1 MTEGRLR
8 LILSRHAKSAW
19 DDPALDDH
27 DRPLNA
33 RGLRQARELGD
44 WIASRGY
51 DPEEVLCSSAKRTR
65 ETWAGVESAVLH
77 TRPEVHI
84 LPRLYGADPVK
95 LLAVLQSAHMPT
107 VMLIAH
113 NPGIA
118 EFASMLLDT
127 RPRDPEFTRYPTSA
141 TAVIDFF
148 EDSWGVIGPLKGQLL
163 EFFRPVHD

>member
-8 LILSRHAKSAW
+8 LILTRHAKSAW
-19 DDPALDDH
+19 DDPATEDH

-33 RGLRQARELGD
+33 RGQRQARELGD
-44 WIASRGY
+44 WLASRGY

-65 ETWAGVESAVLH
+65 ETWACVESAVLL

-84 LPRLYGADPVK
+84 LPKLYGADPVK
-95 LLAVLQSAHMPT
+95 LTSVLQGAHMPV

-118 EFASMLLDT
+118 DFAAMLLE
-127 RPRDPEFTRYPTSA
+127 REPSDPEFRRYPTSA
-141 TAVIDFF
+141 TSVIDFF
-148 EDSWGVIGPLKGQLL
+148 EDSWAKTGPGKGQLL
-163 EFFRPVHD
+163 EFFRPAHD